1 MFSLRI
7 LRKRLL
13 LKKEVKKEVINPDKK
28 NNLQSKTVYA
38 FVGDEL
44 KADWDSVTK
53 CATALGMS
61 RPAVKKAIEEGTIL
75 DNGFKLSLT
84 K

>member
-1 MFSLRI
+1 MFSLKI

-13 LKKEVKKEVINPDKK
+13 TKKL
-28 NNLQSKTVYA
+28 NLQSKPVYA
-38 FVGDEL
+38 FVGNEL
-44 KADWDSVTK
+44 KGDWDSVTK
-53 CATALGMS
+53 CANSLGMS

-84 K
+84 NKI